1 MPCHMN
7 RLRIGRVLVLADAD
21 SDGHHIATLLLTF
34 IYRHL
39 PQLITGGKVFLAQ
52 PPLYRIDIGKE
63 THWALDEADRDR
75 ILKAHGNGRGNPEIT
90 RFKGLGEMMPKVLWE
105 TTLNPKTRRLLRV
118 EIADQIVTD
127 RVINELMGKDASARF
142 RFIMD
147 RAEEAEELDV

>member
-1 MPCHMN
+1 MLGVRDVSGALP
-7 RLRIGRVLVLADAD
+7 GREERV
-21 SDGHHIATLLLTF
+21 
-34 IYRHL
+34 
-39 PQLITGGKVFLAQ
+39 
-52 PPLYRIDIGKE
+52 
-63 THWALDEADRDR
+63 EADRVR